1 MADIYVLTMQ
11 VGGLPIIR
19 GEYQDFRKGV
29 GDALTGWTT
38 ELVGGRPVDDGRF
51 YVWQERRNTCF
62 DTRVALKPRLVILLP
77 FLQGRVT
84 NVCCKSL
91 QAPLSPYPG
100 DSPYYPDGGAYEAW
114 YDDETHCHGPAR
126 AAQ

>member
-1 MADIYVLTMQ
+1 MADIYVLTML

-100 DSPYYPDGGAYEAW
+100 
-114 YDDETHCHGPAR
+114 HGPAR